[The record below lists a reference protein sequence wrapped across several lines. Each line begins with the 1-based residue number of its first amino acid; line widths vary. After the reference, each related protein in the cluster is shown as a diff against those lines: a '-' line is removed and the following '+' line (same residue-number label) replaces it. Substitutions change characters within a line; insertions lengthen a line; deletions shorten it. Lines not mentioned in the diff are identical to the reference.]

1 MRAFPHTVDLRKI
14 NKNMELRRLE
24 KALSISFGLELI
36 KILGDS
42 AGTMTTILITGAST
56 GFGRSLATEA
66 LNRGHQV
73 ALAVRTPESVADL
86 VAAHPGKAYSIR
98 FDLTKPA
105 DAERAVKETVEQFG
119 SLDVLINNAGYGL
132 LAALEETTDEQLNRN
147 LETNFAG
154 PFRLIRA
161 ALPVMRAQKSG
172 RVISLSAIAAYAN
185 HPGFAVYAGA
195 KAALDAAC
203 DAAAQEVAP
212 FGIKFTQVIPGPFRT
227 DFIGRSLDHA
237 PRLPDHEGTVGKF
250 GGFLSKI
257 DGKQPGDP
265 AKAASLILD
274 LLDEEKPPFRL
285 VIGHYATSMM
295 SKKLA
300 SSGTE
305 LESWKERGIATDFPA
320 GS

>member
-1 MRAFPHTVDLRKI
+1 M
-14 NKNMELRRLE
+14 
-24 KALSISFGLELI
+24 S
-36 KILGDS
+36 
-42 AGTMTTILITGAST
+42 TILITGAST

-73 ALAVRTPESVADL
+73 ALAVRAPESVADF
-86 VAAHPGKAYSIR
+86 VAVYPGKAHAVR
-98 FDLTKPA
+98 FDLTKAA
-105 DAERAVKETVEQFG
+105 DAARAVQETVEQFG

-132 LAALEETTDEQLNRN
+132 LAALEETTDDQLTRN
-147 LETNFAG
+147 LETNFTG

-161 ALPVMRAQKSG
+161 VLPVMRAQKAG
-172 RVISLSAIAAYAN
+172 RIISLSAIAAYAN

-203 DAAAQEVAP
+203 DAAAQETAA
-212 FGIKFTQVIPGPFRT
+212 FGIKFTQVIPGPYRT

-237 PRLPDHEGTVGKF
+237 ERLSDYEATVGKF
-250 GGFLSKI
+250 GAYLTKVN
-257 DGKQPGDP
+257 GKQPGDP
-265 AKAASLILD
+265 AAAARLILD

-295 SKKLA
+295 TKKIA
-300 SSGTE
+300 SSGAE
-305 LESWKERGIATDFPA
+305 LEAWKAKGLATDFPA

>member
-1 MRAFPHTVDLRKI
+1 M
-14 NKNMELRRLE
+14 
-24 KALSISFGLELI
+24 S
-36 KILGDS
+36 
-42 AGTMTTILITGAST
+42 TILITGAST

-66 LNRGHQV
+66 LDRGHLV
-73 ALAVRTPESVADL
+73 ALAVRNPESVADL
-86 VAAHPGKAYSIR
+86 VAAHPGKAHAIR

-105 DAERAVKETVEQFG
+105 DAERAVRETIEQFG

-132 LAALEETTDEQLNRN
+132 LAALEETTDEQLARN
-147 LETNFAG
+147 LETNFTG

-172 RVISLSAIAAYAN
+172 RIISLSAIAAYAN

-203 DAAAQEVAP
+203 DAAAQETVA

-237 PRLPDHEGTVGKF
+237 ERLTDYEATVGKF
-250 GGFLSKI
+250 GAYLAKVN
-257 DGKQPGDP
+257 GKQPGDP
-265 AKAASLILD
+265 TAASRLILD
-274 LLDEEKPPFRL
+274 LLDAEKPPFRL
-285 VIGHYATSMM
+285 VIGQYATSMLT
-295 SKKLA
+295 KKIAANA
-300 SSGTE
+300 SE
-305 LESWKERGIATDFPA
+305 LDAWKERGLATDFPA

>member
-1 MRAFPHTVDLRKI
+1 M
-14 NKNMELRRLE
+14 
-24 KALSISFGLELI
+24 S
-36 KILGDS
+36 
-42 AGTMTTILITGAST
+42 TILITGAST

-86 VAAHPGKAYSIR
+86 VAAHPGKAHAIR

-105 DAERAVKETVEQFG
+105 DAERAVQETVEQFG
-119 SLDVLINNAGYGL
+119 SLDALINNAGYGL
-132 LAALEETTDEQLNRN
+132 LAALEETTDDQLTRN
-147 LETNFAG
+147 LETNFTG

-161 ALPVMRAQKSG
+161 ALPVMRAQQSG

-203 DAAAQEVAP
+203 DAAAQETAA
-212 FGIKFTQVIPGPFRT
+212 FGIKFTQVIPGPYRT

-237 PRLPDHEGTVGKF
+237 ERLAEYAATVGKF
-250 GGFLSKI
+250 GAYLTKVN
-257 DGKQPGDP
+257 GKQPGDP
-265 AKAASLILD
+265 VAASRLILD
-274 LLDEEKPPFRL
+274 LITEEKPPFRL

-295 SKKLA
+295 TKKLA
-300 SSGTE
+300 SSSAE
-305 LESWKERGIATDFPA
+305 LEAWKERGLATDFPA